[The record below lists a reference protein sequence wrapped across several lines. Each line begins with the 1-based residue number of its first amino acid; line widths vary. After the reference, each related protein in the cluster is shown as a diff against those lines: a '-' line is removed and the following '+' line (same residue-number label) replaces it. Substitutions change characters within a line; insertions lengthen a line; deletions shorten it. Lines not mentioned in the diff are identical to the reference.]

1 MRRSAVGLWLALAL
15 AACAPQS
22 ARLPNTPVSAGP
34 AIRVVVEPVSEGPT
48 QSLGTF
54 RYAGGFAMTSA
65 DTSRLHGLSD
75 LEVMADGQLMAISDD
90 GDLVKGRIVLGPEGR
105 LVGLTEVTLAPLT
118 DPGGK
123 PLGGDKTTSD
133 AEGLAILSNG
143 DMMVSFE
150 RQHRIWL
157 YPARGGAPRAVPFPN
172 SAFPDNDGME
182 ALALDP
188 TTGPGA
194 YIVGREDTRETWICR
209 LSGGCVAGVQPGD
222 ASMGKLVAARALPG
236 GRWAFLLRDFNVAS
250 GATIR
255 ILITDRAGRTL
266 DLHTITRPATVDNF
280 EGISALPRADGSV
293 RFYLIAD
300 DNFSPAQRTLLLA
313 FDWRPAG
320 TPNP

>member
-1 MRRSAVGLWLALAL
+1 MRFAGLGLALTL

-22 ARLPNTPVSAGP
+22 ARLPSSPVDAGP
-34 AIRVVVEPVSEGPT
+34 AIGVLVDPVSEGPT
-48 QSLGTF
+48 ASVGTF
-54 RYAGGFAMTSA
+54 RYAGGFVMTSA

-75 LEVMADGQLMAISDD
+75 LQVMADDRIVALSDD
-90 GDLVKGRIVLGPEGR
+90 GDLVKGRIVLGPNGR
-105 LVGLTEVTLAPLT
+105 LTGVSQMTLTPLT
-118 DPGGK
+118 DQAGK
-123 PLGGDKTTSD
+123 PLGGDKATSD
-133 AEGLAILSNG
+133 AEGLAILPNG

-157 YPARGGAPRAVPFPN
+157 YPAGGGPPRAVPFPN

-182 ALALDP
+182 AVALDP
-188 TTGPGA
+188 VTGPGA
-194 YIVGREDTRETWICR
+194 YLVGREDTRETWTCR
-209 LSGGCVAGVQPGD
+209 LSGGCTPGIRPGD
-222 ASMGKLVAARALPG
+222 ATMGKLVAARALPG
-236 GRWAFLLRDFNVAS
+236 GRWAFLLRDFNVAA

-280 EGISALPRADGSV
+280 EGISALARADGSV
-293 RFYLIAD
+293 RFYLISD

-313 FDWRPAG
+313 FDWTPAG